1 MLLHKSF
8 FSECVDIPHTQETDR
23 QTQISQKKK
32 KKKKEKKVK
41 SQRKSQRKKKGEG
54 RGLYNNNQI
63 IIIAPCPQKK
73 TQFFKQR
80 GEI

>member
-73 TQFFKQR
+73 NQFFKQR